1 MIKGHYAKMVKM
13 MVALLLTE
21 AVTVTYDL
29 LLSYCF
35 ARHILRTM
43 P

>member
-1 MIKGHYAKMVKM
+1 MIKGYYAKMVKM
-13 MVALLLTE
+13 MVALF
-21 AVTVTYDL
+21 TVTYDL

-35 ARHILRTM
+35 AMRILRTI